1 MCVYVFFFLF
11 SDKDNCWMVAFVSK
25 YAYLLL
31 LMKIAYNLKKKKKS
45 DANIAGIDGC
55 TS

>member
-1 MCVYVFFFLF
+1 
-11 SDKDNCWMVAFVSK
+11 MVAFVSK

-31 LMKIAYNLKKKKKS
+31 LMKTAYNLKKKKKR
-45 DANIAGIDGC
+45 DANIAAIDGC